1 MTTRTTLFSGVIALG
16 LAACHHD
23 HATNTPVNNT
33 YATSD
38 VQTGTDPNA
47 TKPAPTSQAPGAIN
61 STNNAAGN
69 NSNNMNKSGAR
80 QTGPYNSS
88 KNTAVPVTNGTNVNT
103 DSDMDRTGNSGT
115 TKQGNPGTADL
126 PDR

>member
-1 MTTRTTLFSGVIALG
+1 MTIKTILFAGAMTLG

-23 HATNTPVNNT
+23 QATNTAANTT
-33 YATSD
+33 YAQ
-38 VQTGTDPNA
+38 QTGTNHK
-47 TKPAPTSQAPGAIN
+47 T
-61 STNNAAGN
+61 
-69 NSNNMNKSGAR
+69 GAR
-80 QTGPYNSS
+80 QSGTFNHS
-88 KNTAVPVTNGTNVNT
+88 KNSVPSASNGTNVNT